1 MGIHSD
7 PSDSEESDDDDIQ
20 GTINAQQIELYNPK
34 DFEDLKV
41 STEVK
46 ELFQNIMRYT
56 FSSFPYLLNTIYS
69 YNFYNFFH
77 NFMYK
82 DILIIFL
89 IKIHN
94 SFYS

>member
-1 MGIHSD
+1 MDNGLITRYSDNDNNFGKAMGIHSD
-7 PSDSEESDDDDIQ
+7 PSDSEESDDDNIQ

-56 FSSFPYLLNTIYS
+56 FSSSPYLLN
-69 YNFYNFFH
+69 
-77 NFMYK
+77 
-82 DILIIFL
+82 ILFINIIF
-89 IKIHN
+89 II
-94 SFYS
+94 SFL